1 MSYFSRRQY
10 AVAYSPRL
18 NNISVEGYN
27 VVATVRQNSLPSR
40 RYLTWSN
47 NHDSWNLW
55 LKLSYLSLQL
65 IDLGLTLL
73 AVNLGFLE
81 LNPFI
86 RGILT
91 TPMQLAMMKLFI
103 PFLIVCLVPGKLLV
117 PGIALLSVVVAWN
130 IKELLLL
137 LF

>member
-1 MSYFSRRQY
+1 M
-10 AVAYSPRL
+10 A
-18 NNISVEGYN
+18 I
-27 VVATVRQNSLPSR
+27 VRQNSLPGR
-40 RYLTWSN
+40 QHFIWTN
-47 NHDSWNLW
+47 NLDSWNIW

-65 IDLGLTLL
+65 IDLGLTIL
-73 AVNLGFLE
+73 AVNLGLME

-91 TPMQLAMMKLFI
+91 APIQLVMMKLVI
-103 PFLIVCLVPGKLLV
+103 PFLVICVVPGRFLV

-137 LF
+137 LL

>member
-1 MSYFSRRQY
+1 MLEYIQSGQVVPCVKGRDIVAVVRQKNLLGRQY
-10 AVAYSPRL
+10 L
-18 NNISVEGYN
+18 IWN
-27 VVATVRQNSLPSR
+27 
-40 RYLTWSN
+40 N

-86 RGILT
+86 RGMLT
-91 TPMQLAMMKLFI
+91 APLQLAIMKLFI
-103 PFLIVCLVPGKLLV
+103 PFLLIWLVPGKLLV
-117 PGIALLSVVVAWN
+117 PGIALLSVVVSWN
-130 IKELLLL
+130 IKELILLI
-137 LF
+137 F

>member
-1 MSYFSRRQY
+1 M
-10 AVAYSPRL
+10 
-18 NNISVEGYN
+18 
-27 VVATVRQNSLPSR
+27 
-40 RYLTWSN
+40 
-47 NHDSWNLW
+47 W

-86 RGILT
+86 RGMLT
-91 TPMQLAMMKLFI
+91 TPLQLAMMKLVI
-103 PFLIVCLVPGKLLV
+103 PFLLIWLVPGRFLV

-130 IKELLLL
+130 IKELLLVL
-137 LF
+137 L